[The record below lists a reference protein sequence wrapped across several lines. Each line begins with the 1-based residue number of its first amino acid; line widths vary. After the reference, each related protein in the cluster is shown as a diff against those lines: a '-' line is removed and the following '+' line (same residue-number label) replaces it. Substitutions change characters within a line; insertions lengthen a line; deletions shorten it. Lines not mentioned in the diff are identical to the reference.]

1 MPTWIL
7 QKPVLT
13 VVVADGKVERS
24 LHAVQEK
31 TGRLA
36 RPVMVRITG
45 AAVGVL
51 AIVSALDETPPRLR
65 SQPPQRALRQEAWTA
80 GILHRN

>member
-1 MPTWIL
+1 MLPGRMLRPTTQDSTMPTWIL

-13 VVVADGKVERS
+13 VVVADGKVERT

-36 RPVMVRITG
+36 RPVMVRIAG

-51 AIVSALDETPPRLR
+51 AIVGAFDETPSRLR
-65 SQPPQRALRQEAWTA
+65 S
-80 GILHRN
+80 